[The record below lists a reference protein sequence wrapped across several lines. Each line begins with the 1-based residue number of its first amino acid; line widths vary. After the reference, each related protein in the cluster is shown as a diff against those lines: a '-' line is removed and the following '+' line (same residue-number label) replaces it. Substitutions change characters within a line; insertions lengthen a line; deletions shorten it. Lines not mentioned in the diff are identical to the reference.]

1 MANVKRIRLT
11 QLKDAKTAYRRG
23 IYFEAVHSLKKLRRN
38 LIAKLDHDLSADELQ
53 STRRLLAMTNH
64 QLSLNYEVLG
74 NEKMA
79 DKRSMQAIKYYAGP
93 NELGFA
99 IILRDDGMRMLGR
112 GKIVEAEALVAQAF
126 DQIKR
131 MRAVPEGIPSG
142 RIETEQWVTQSY
154 LAQVMIAKGEQL
166 KGVQLLRAADAFL
179 QEGSKRYR
187 ELENLMALIP
197 HTSVIERVPLL
208 VRAARLNYEHVGN
221 RDTWFRLIAL
231 FPFAGPVPKI
241 IVQQLR

>member
-1 MANVKRIRLT
+1 MSNAKRIRLT

-23 IYFEAVHSLKKLRRN
+23 IYFEAVHSLKKMRRN
-38 LIAKLDHDLSADELQ
+38 LIAKLDHDLSASELQ

-112 GKIVEAEALVAQAF
+112 GKIVEAEALISQAC

-131 MRAVPEGIPSG
+131 MRAASEGVPSG
-142 RIETEQWVTQSY
+142 RLETEHWVTQSY
-154 LAQVMIAKGEQL
+154 LAQVMIAKGEHR
-166 KGVQLLRAADAFL
+166 KGVQLMRAADAFL
-179 QEGSKRYR
+179 REGTKRYR

-197 HTSVIERVPLL
+197 NVSIVGRYPLI
-208 VRAARLNYEHVGN
+208 VRAVKLNYEHVGN
-221 RDTWFRLIAL
+221 RNTWLRLVAQI
-231 FPFAGPVPKI
+231 PFTGPLPK
-241 IVQQLR
+241 VVVHQLR